1 MNIRRTSL
9 AFGMAALLGSAAAH
23 ADFTAA
29 LADYNAGR
37 YDTAHAQF
45 LALAELGDCSSQF
58 NLGAMALQGQ
68 GGPKDPA
75 SAVGW
80 LESAAANGCQQLVGQ
95 KAQALAAK
103 LSAAEA
109 RTAAGIVARYGP
121 DALRDEGVLNPQF
134 SCPDR
139 TSATVVSSPQPEY
152 PRQAADKREPAI
164 VITALTIGADGH
176 ARDPAVLLSLPQDG
190 FASAAVEAWLN
201 SLFTPASHSGQALD
215 TRLQA
220 KTVFE
225 IAGATAL
232 ADAQSVRA
240 MRAAADG
247 GDPAARYEV
256 GLMATLDGSLGIS
269 SRRAAELLLGAAR
282 DGDAQAQYWVGS
294 QLRASAACHPRADG
308 SVWLRHAAASGS
320 AAAQLLVASDLLRGT
335 PSAEQTVQ
343 ARALLAQAA
352 GSDSYYVR
360 KHVVAL
366 LAASPVAAIRDPAGA
381 LAIALKLAAG
391 DIQSD
396 PQMFE
401 SVAAAYAANGDFH
414 KAAAQQDV
422 ALLKAGSLGW
432 NTRAM
437 SDRLSAYRHNE
448 PWRGELFALQ

>member
-1 MNIRRTSL
+1 MSTRPTPV
-9 AFGMAALLGSAAAH
+9 AFALAALLGAAAAH
-23 ADFTAA
+23 ADFQAA
-29 LADYNAGR
+29 LADYQAGR
-37 YDTAHAQF
+37 YDSARIQF
-45 LALAELGDCSSQF
+45 LSLAELGDCSSQF

-68 GGPKDPA
+68 GGPQDSA

-80 LESAAANGCQQLVGQ
+80 LEAAAGNGCQQLVGN
-95 KAQALAAK
+95 KARALAAK
-103 LSAAEA
+103 LSADQS
-109 RTAAGIVARYGP
+109 RTAAGIVARYGA
-121 DALRDEGVLNPQF
+121 DALRAEGVLNPQF

-139 TSATVVSSPQPEY
+139 TTATIVSSPQAEY
-152 PRQAADKREPAI
+152 PRQAAKRREPAI

-190 FASAAVEAWLN
+190 FAAAAVEAWLN
-201 SLFTPASHSGQALD
+201 SLFTPASRSGRALD

-225 IAGATAL
+225 IEGATTL
-232 ADAQSVRA
+232 ADAQPLKAV
-240 MRAAADG
+240 RAAADS
-247 GDPAARYEV
+247 GDAAARYQV

-269 SRRAAELLLGAAR
+269 STRAAELLLGAAR
-282 DGDAQAQYWVGS
+282 DGNAQAQYWVGS
-294 QLRASAACHPRADG
+294 QLRATAACHPRADG
-308 SVWLRHAAASGS
+308 SVWLRHAAAGGS
-320 AAAQLLVASDLLRGT
+320 AAAQLLLASDLLRGT
-335 PSAEQTVQ
+335 PSAEQTAQ

-366 LAASPVAAIRDPAGA
+366 LAASPVEAVRDPAGA
-381 LAIALKLAAG
+381 LAIAVKLAAG

-414 KAAAQQDV
+414 KAVAQQDV
-422 ALLKAGSLGW
+422 ALLKANSLGW

-437 SDRLSAYRHNE
+437 SDRQSAYRHNE